1 MELWSGTH
9 VIMNHIEKE
18 QHGSKM
24 DALPPIRYS
33 ATLPHPRKG
42 VWGAAT
48 SRLSSN
54 STTTGEDLRQ
64 ESNTLV
70 QRCKSSEE
78 RVNCQLKMLRREL
91 NAMRVQD
98 QSLLRQLLRIYG
110 MISDLYGNAQDRS
123 PSNQHKTSIMPD
135 QVPDLLVQSGNLN
148 IRDVVSRLSPIRR
161 RRGSDPE
168 ALFGDVSGSLDFDES
183 EVDDVFSMSCPVFI

>member
-1 MELWSGTH
+1 
-9 VIMNHIEKE
+9 MNHIEKE
-18 QHGSKM
+18 QHGSRM

-48 SRLSSN
+48 SKISPNPSI
-54 STTTGEDLRQ
+54 TTGEDLRH
-64 ESNTLV
+64 ESDTLAE
-70 QRCKSSEE
+70 RCQNSEE
-78 RVNCQLKMLRREL
+78 RVNCQLRMLRREL
-91 NAMRVQD
+91 KAMRVQD

-123 PSNQHKTSIMPD
+123 PSNQHKASIMPD
-135 QVPDLLVQSGNLN
+135 EVPDLLVQSGHLD

-168 ALFGDVSGSLDFDES
+168 ALFGDVSLGSLDFDET
-183 EVDDVFSMSCPVFI
+183 EVEDVFSMSCPVFI